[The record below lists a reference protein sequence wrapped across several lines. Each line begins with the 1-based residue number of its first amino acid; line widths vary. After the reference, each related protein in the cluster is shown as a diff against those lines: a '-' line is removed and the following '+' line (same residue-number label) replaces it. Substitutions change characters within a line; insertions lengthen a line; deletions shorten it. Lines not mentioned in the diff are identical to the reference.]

1 MLPPL
6 LTNGSMDWNMIVLSH
21 FLLKLGRH
29 LLGKE
34 LRQLRRNFPITE
46 L

>member
-6 LTNGSMDWNMIVLSH
+6 LTNGSIDWNMIVLSH
-21 FLLKLGRH
+21 FLLKLGSH

-34 LRQLRRNFPITE
+34 LRQLRKNFPITE

>member
-1 MLPPL
+1 VLPLL
-6 LTNGSMDWNMIVLSH
+6 LTNGSMDWNMIALSH
-21 FLLKLGRH
+21 FLLNLGSH

-34 LRQLRRNFPITE
+34 LRQLRRNFAITE

>member
-1 MLPPL
+1 VLPSL
-6 LTNGSMDWNMIVLSH
+6 LTNGSMDWNMIVLSR
-21 FLLKLGRH
+21 FPLKLGRH
-29 LLGKE
+29 LLGRE